1 MWIRINLN
9 LGRLCCWLS
18 SNDHWPFYAGFEISK
33 KEKGSGDYS
42 SMVSV
47 QEAGW
52 QPVAVVGWH
61 WEKVSQSAR
70 TQRCPEDEG
79 NILLETGVC
88 IYFLS
93 QVLGKPIKKIK
104 WGYGRSIANMQWNV
118 KKGKLLFCCDFDSSQ
133 CSPNAQGHF

>member
-1 MWIRINLN
+1 M
-9 LGRLCCWLS
+9 RLCCWLS

-93 QVLGKPIKKIK
+93 QVLGKPIKKLNGDMEEVLLICSEMWRK
-104 WGYGRSIANMQWNV
+104 VNYFSAVILIAASVVRMHKVIFNI
-118 KKGKLLFCCDFDSSQ
+118 
-133 CSPNAQGHF
+133 